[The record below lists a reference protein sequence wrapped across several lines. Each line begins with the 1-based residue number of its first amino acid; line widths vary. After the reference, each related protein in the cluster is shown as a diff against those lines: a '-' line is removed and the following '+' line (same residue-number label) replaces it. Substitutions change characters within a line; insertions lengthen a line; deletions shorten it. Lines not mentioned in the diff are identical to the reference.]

1 VSHFENQNRPVLP
14 ALSHLLALPTCPAMA
29 LTAAEASS
37 GGRWVSFLHQ
47 WCKCGLGGFQKSEP
61 LGFTG
66 LGTIVGRF
74 HPFGTISF
82 SQSLGKMR
90 LGTIWVSFRIVLAV
104 LSFCVLSWPDQL
116 STLQNPE
123 FRNTL

>member
-1 VSHFENQNRPVLP
+1 MNYELNRC
-14 ALSHLLALPTCPAMA
+14 STLL
-29 LTAAEASS
+29 
-37 GGRWVSFLHQ
+37 GRWDDFKNQES
-47 WCKCGLGGFQKSEP
+47 

-66 LGTIVGRF
+66 LGTIMGRFQNQNPSVNQPLGRFVGRF

-104 LSFCVLSWPDQL
+104 LSFCVLSRPSVQL